1 MKTKFGIY
9 LETLMSKNSYTLE
22 YIAKQTD
29 SSLSVVGHY
38 RKGIRIPKDD
48 FVERFIQK
56 FIKTEK
62 EADKIRYIVA
72 YDRTPDLIKKKLN
85 EKILRDEIQEI
96 KTAEIIS
103 LPIMG
108 KAAAGLGH
116 INFEDN
122 IKMEILTSIPTAKV
136 PKEAFMI
143 EVTGNSMFPTLS
155 DGDLVII
162 DPNQNQM
169 RSIDGKVCVFSY
181 HDQTYI
187 KRIRINKNEIRLVSD
202 NIDKKKYSDIVIA
215 DEELEYL
222 ECHGL
227 VIESRR
233 KH

>member
-1 MKTKFGIY
+1 MKTKFGNY
-9 LETLMSKNSYTLE
+9 LEKMMMKNNYTLE

-48 FVERFIQK
+48 FVERFIEK
-56 FIKTEK
+56 FIETDK
-62 EADKIRYIVA
+62 EADEIRYIVA
-72 YDRTPDLIKKKLN
+72 YDRTPDLIKRKLDEN
-85 EKILRDEIQEI
+85 NQDEKNKQQ
-96 KTAEIIS
+96 AEIIT
-103 LPIMG
+103 LPVLG

-122 IKMEILTSIPTAKV
+122 TRMEVLSSISTTEL
-136 PKEAFMI
+136 PKDAFLV
-143 EVTGNSMFPTLS
+143 EVSGDSMFPTLS

-162 DPNQNQM
+162 NPVQKQM
-169 RSIDGKVCVFSY
+169 RMVEGKVCVFSY

-187 KRIRINKNEIRLVSD
+187 KRLKINKNEVRLVSD
-202 NIDKKKYSDIVIA
+202 NSDKKRYSDIVIS

-222 ECHGL
+222 KCYGA

>member
-1 MKTKFGIY
+1 MKTKFGNY
-9 LETLMSKNSYTLE
+9 LEKMMMKNNYTLE

-48 FVERFIQK
+48 FVERFIEK
-56 FIKTEK
+56 FIETDK
-62 EADKIRYIVA
+62 EADEIRYIVA
-72 YDRTPDLIKKKLN
+72 YDRTPDLIKRKLDEN
-85 EKILRDEIQEI
+85 NQEEKNKQQ
-96 KTAEIIS
+96 AEIIT
-103 LPIMG
+103 LPVLG

-122 IKMEILTSIPTAKV
+122 TRMEVLSSISNV
-136 PKEAFMI
+136 ELPKDAYLV
-143 EVTGNSMFPTLS
+143 EVSGDSMFPTLS

-162 DPNQNQM
+162 NPVQKQM
-169 RSIDGKVCVFSY
+169 RMVDGKVCVFSY

-187 KRIRINKNEIRLVSD
+187 KRLKISKNEVRLVSD
-202 NIDKKKYSDIVIA
+202 NIDKKRYSDIVIS

-222 ECHGL
+222 KCYGA

>member
-1 MKTKFGIY
+1 MKTKFGNY
-9 LETLMSKNSYTLE
+9 LEKMMMKNNYTLE

-48 FVERFIQK
+48 FVERFIEK
-56 FIKTEK
+56 FIETDK
-62 EADKIRYIVA
+62 EADEIRYIVA
-72 YDRTPDLIKKKLN
+72 YDRTPDLIKRKLDGN
-85 EKILRDEIQEI
+85 NQDEKNKQQ
-96 KTAEIIS
+96 AEIIT
-103 LPIMG
+103 LPVLG

-122 IKMEILTSIPTAKV
+122 TRMEVLSSISNV
-136 PKEAFMI
+136 ELPKDAYLV
-143 EVTGNSMFPTLS
+143 EVSGDSMFPTLS

-162 DPNQNQM
+162 NPVQKQM
-169 RSIDGKVCVFSY
+169 RMVDGKVCVFSY

-187 KRIRINKNEIRLVSD
+187 KRLKISKNEVRLVSD
-202 NIDKKKYSDIVIA
+202 NIDKKRYSDIVIS

-222 ECHGL
+222 KCYGA

>member
-1 MKTKFGIY
+1 MKTKFGNY
-9 LETLMSKNSYTLE
+9 LEKLMIKNNYTLE
-22 YIAKQTD
+22 YVAKQTD

-48 FVERFIQK
+48 FVERFIEK
-56 FIKTEK
+56 FIKSDK
-62 EADKIRYIVA
+62 EANEVRYIVA
-72 YDRTPDLIKKKLN
+72 YDRTPDLIKKKLEEN
-85 EKILRDEIQEI
+85 SNI
-96 KTAEIIS
+96 KETKDAEIIA
-103 LPIMG
+103 LPILG

-122 IKMEILTSIPTAKV
+122 TRMEILTSIPRTGL
-136 PKEAFMI
+136 PKNAFMV
-143 EVTGNSMFPTLS
+143 EVNGDSMFPTLS

-162 DPNQNQM
+162 DPIQKQM
-169 RSIDGKVCVFSY
+169 ENIEGKVCVLSY

-187 KRIRINKNEIRLVSD
+187 KRVKINKNEIRLISD
-202 NIDKKKYSDIVIA
+202 NMDKKRYSDIVIS

-222 ECHGL
+222 KCHGA

>member
-1 MKTKFGIY
+1 
-9 LETLMSKNSYTLE
+9 YTLE
-22 YIAKQTD
+22 YVAKQTD

-48 FVERFIQK
+48 FVERFIEK
-56 FIKTEK
+56 FIKSDK
-62 EADKIRYIVA
+62 EANEVRYIVA
-72 YDRTPDLIKKKLN
+72 YDRTPDLIKKKLEEN
-85 EKILRDEIQEI
+85 SNI
-96 KTAEIIS
+96 KETKDAEIIA
-103 LPIMG
+103 LPILG

-122 IKMEILTSIPTAKV
+122 TRMEILTSIPRTGL
-136 PKEAFMI
+136 PKNAFMV
-143 EVTGNSMFPTLS
+143 EVNGDSMFPTLS

-162 DPNQNQM
+162 DPIQKQM
-169 RSIDGKVCVFSY
+169 ENIEGKVCVLSY

-187 KRIRINKNEIRLVSD
+187 KRVKINKNEIRLISD
-202 NIDKKKYSDIVIA
+202 NMDKKRYSDIVIS

-222 ECHGL
+222 KCHGA

>member
-1 MKTKFGIY
+1 MKTKFGNY
-9 LETLMSKNSYTLE
+9 LEKMMMKNNYTLE

-48 FVERFIQK
+48 FVERFIEK
-56 FIKTEK
+56 FIRIDK
-62 EADKIRYIVA
+62 EADEIRYIVA
-72 YDRTPDLIKKKLN
+72 YDRTPDLIKKRL
-85 EKILRDEIQEI
+85 EKKEEEI
-96 KTAEIIS
+96 KSKKLAEMIS
-103 LPIMG
+103 LPVLG

-122 IKMEILTSIPTAKV
+122 TRIEILSTIKDV
-136 PKEAFMI
+136 ELPKNAFLV
-143 EVTGNSMFPTLS
+143 EVSGDSMFPTLS
-155 DGDLVII
+155 DGDLAII

-169 RSIDGKVCVFSY
+169 RMIEGKVCVFSY
-181 HDQTYI
+181 HDQTYV
-187 KRIRINKNEIRLVSD
+187 KRLKISKNEVRLVSD
-202 NIDKKKYSDIVIA
+202 NIDKKRYSDIVIS

-222 ECHGL
+222 KCYGA

>member
-1 MKTKFGIY
+1 MKTKFGNY
-9 LETLMSKNSYTLE
+9 LEKMMMKNNYTLE

-48 FVERFIQK
+48 FVERFIEK
-56 FIKTEK
+56 FIETDK
-62 EADKIRYIVA
+62 EADEIRYIVA
-72 YDRTPDLIKKKLN
+72 YDRTPDLIKRRLDGN
-85 EKILRDEIQEI
+85 NQDEKNKQQ
-96 KTAEIIS
+96 AEIIT
-103 LPIMG
+103 LPLLG

-122 IKMEILTSIPTAKV
+122 TRMEVLSSISNV
-136 PKEAFMI
+136 ELPKDAYLV
-143 EVTGNSMFPTLS
+143 EVSGDSMFPTLS

-162 DPNQNQM
+162 NPVQKQM
-169 RSIDGKVCVFSY
+169 RMVDGKVCVFSY

-187 KRIRINKNEIRLVSD
+187 KRLKISKNEVRLVSD
-202 NIDKKKYSDIVIA
+202 NSDKKRYSDIVIS

-222 ECHGL
+222 KCYGA

>member
-1 MKTKFGIY
+1 MKTKFGNY
-9 LETLMSKNSYTLE
+9 LEKLMIKNNYTLE
-22 YIAKQTD
+22 YVAKQTD

-48 FVERFIQK
+48 FVERFIEK
-56 FIKTEK
+56 FIKSDK
-62 EADKIRYIVA
+62 EANEVRYIVA
-72 YDRTPDLIKKKLN
+72 YDRTPDLIKKKLEEN
-85 EKILRDEIQEI
+85 SNI
-96 KTAEIIS
+96 KETKDAEIIA
-103 LPIMG
+103 LPILG

-122 IKMEILTSIPTAKV
+122 TRMEILTSIPRTGL
-136 PKEAFMI
+136 PKNAFMV
-143 EVTGNSMFPTLS
+143 EVNGDSMFPTLS

-162 DPNQNQM
+162 DPIQKQM
-169 RSIDGKVCVFSY
+169 ESIEGKVCVLSY

-187 KRIRINKNEIRLVSD
+187 KRVKINKNEIRLISD
-202 NIDKKKYSDIVIA
+202 NMDKKRYSDIVIS

-222 ECHGL
+222 KCHGA